1 MRTKILVAEDD
12 AVSQRLLSGLLAK
25 WGYDVLAVSDGLEA
39 MRVLEREDSPALVI
53 LDWLMPGS
61 DGVDVIKQLR
71 AQQQPR
77 YRYVLLVTSKGEKR
91 DILTGLDAGADDYL
105 TKPFDASELNAR
117 LRVGQRILDL
127 QRQLVSA
134 LEVSEFRATHD
145 GLTGLFNRSAISE
158 LLHREVLRCSR
169 EHQSISALMA
179 DVDHFK
185 RINDTHGHLVGDEVL
200 KNVSSLMK
208 GSLRSYDFVG
218 RYGGEE
224 FLVVLPTCEQ
234 AEALAV
240 AERIRASVADST
252 LELAGLP
259 IKATVSLGVGSCPCG
274 SYDANELVRV
284 ADHALYK
291 AKERGRNR
299 VECGEEM
306 TTLAN
311 DAAAG
316 GLGRKAAQ

>member
-134 LEVSEFRATHD
+134 
-145 GLTGLFNRSAISE
+145 
-158 LLHREVLRCSR
+158 
-169 EHQSISALMA
+169 
-179 DVDHFK
+179 
-185 RINDTHGHLVGDEVL
+185 
-200 KNVSSLMK
+200 
-208 GSLRSYDFVG
+208 
-218 RYGGEE
+218 
-224 FLVVLPTCEQ
+224 
-234 AEALAV
+234 
-240 AERIRASVADST
+240 
-252 LELAGLP
+252 
-259 IKATVSLGVGSCPCG
+259 
-274 SYDANELVRV
+274 
-284 ADHALYK
+284 
-291 AKERGRNR
+291 
-299 VECGEEM
+299 
-306 TTLAN
+306 
-311 DAAAG
+311 
-316 GLGRKAAQ
+316 